1 MVSGN
6 TISNDIN
13 IQKVQEGV
21 LKLWIVI
28 KSQPGIS
35 QEQKNCIK
43 GLYEKVVRSLRKAV
57 EPTRPCVSP

>member
-43 GLYEKVVRSLRKAV
+43 GLYEKVVCSLRKAV